1 MEYKEYK
8 MANRAVFLYRLRI
21 AAVAVIAA
29 FACGVIMAFSFLV
42 SAAVAALSFPALII
56 IFFVYPSMLFK
67 RYSIKINSKSLCIT
81 KGAVFY
87 RKYFAEIS
95 DINYASTV
103 TTPFQKIF
111 GIFSLY
117 LYTKSG
123 RLVVANIS
131 KIPPQLEV
139 FIYE

>member
-1 MEYKEYK
+1 MKVKAKK
-8 MANRAVFLYRLRI
+8 MLAILLALVTAF
-21 AAVAVIAA
+21 AA
-29 FACGVIMAFSFLV
+29 FACGVIMAFSFLI

-123 RLVVANIS
+123 RLVVSNIS

>member
-8 MANRAVFLYRLRI
+8 MANRAVLLYRLRI
-21 AAVAVIAA
+21 AAVAVITA
-29 FACGVIMAFSFLV
+29 FACGVIMAFSFLLSSDVTAV
-42 SAAVAALSFPALII
+42 SFTVLII
-56 IFFVYPSMLFK
+56 IFFVYPFMLYK
-67 RYSIKINSKSLCIT
+67 RYSIKINGNSLCIT
-81 KGAVFY
+81 KGVVFY

-103 TTPFQKIF
+103 TTPFQKVF

-123 RLVVANIS
+123 QLVVANIS
-131 KIPPQLEV
+131 KIPPPLEV

>member
-21 AAVAVIAA
+21 AAVAVITA
-29 FACGVIMAFSFLV
+29 FACGVIMAFSFLI

-67 RYSIKINSKSLCIT
+67 RYSIKINSKSLC
-81 KGAVFY
+81 
-87 RKYFAEIS
+87 IS